1 MSITVLIGPA
11 HRVHVHILHVYIYIH
26 ECYEHVSA
34 CTVLHEFD
42 ERVSAGT
49 DNVNLYFPGGLIEQ
63 RLFHLPSPTAGPE

>member
-1 MSITVLIGPA
+1 MYIYYM
-11 HRVHVHILHVYIYIH
+11 YIYIH

-49 DNVNLYFPGGLIEQ
+49 DNVMLLHLYFPGGLIEQ